1 MAQGAGAYRKAMLVL
16 KSSSVQAVM
25 GAGLQHLAEKLI
37 RLGAVV
43 GDRGRSE
50 PARDYVGV

>member
-1 MAQGAGAYRKAMLVL
+1 MLVL

-25 GAGLQHLAEKLI
+25 GAGLQHLAEKPI

-43 GDRGRSE
+43 GDRGRGE